1 MSAHHHH
8 HSPLSPLSP
17 QPKTPTFHSRINRH
31 SLTSDNTL
39 PINPPEHHHL
49 TPSELLI
56 LIFALGV
63 LVALVSWLAW
73 IMLEFCIT
81 FVKEKV
87 DDMDLG
93 KRMRR
98 DRYRA
103 EQVPKRV
110 VDKGVVFGRMGLG
123 GLAEIGG
130 RIFGGRGIRDGEN
143 GHEGHGEGC
152 EEGRG
157 LLSAER
163 EGNGARCGYGIFEGR
178 QGYGYHEGMMY
189 PSSTGQDR
197 LKYADGASESSGCV
211 GPLHGHR
218 EECVGECTLQTRRR
232 SRES

>member
-8 HSPLSPLSP
+8 SPLTP

-31 SLTSDNTL
+31 ALTSSNSPTS
-39 PINPPEHHHL
+39 PSHHHL

-63 LVALVSWLAW
+63 LVALVSWLVW
-73 IMLEFCIT
+73 IMVEFCIT

-87 DDMDLG
+87 DDMDFG

-98 DRYRA
+98 DRHRA
-103 EQVPKRV
+103 EQAPKKAL
-110 VDKGVVFGRMGLG
+110 DAGVVFTRMGLG

-130 RIFGGRGIRDGEN
+130 RIFGGRRNGEN

-157 LLSAER
+157 LLGEER
-163 EGNGARCGYGIFEGR
+163 EGNGARCGYGIFDGR
-178 QGYGYHEGMMY
+178 QGYGYHEGMLY
-189 PSSTGQDR
+189 PSGTGPDR